1 MTRHTI
7 LLLFLLVGSG
17 GLANPTYEVLA
28 SGEHKLAEDKP
39 PAPSQDDLAEDV
51 PDTDAGAEATEVEVA
66 EAEYDPAKDCLISE
80 KPNER
85 HLYCPKQ
92 AREGRASLSFCCGSI
107 QARYCCTAKDWHA
120 AARKLEQY
128 EAQELA
134 AVTEVTEIV
143 TVVTDD
149 GGDNG
154 PGDNDDDRLPTWMVV
169 LIIIGGILVAGVVVF
184 CLLAVCFKLLCCSL
198 RVLCCCCYGEGEG
211 EEERIVLV
219 HDHQHHHYQHH
230 QYHHHH
236 VQPADRYHHNTHY
249 QATAPPP
256 KQDLYTQQK
265 LYPSL
270 N

>member
-1 MTRHTI
+1 MMTRYTI
-7 LLLFLLVGSG
+7 LLLFLLAAGSG
-17 GLANPTYEVLA
+17 GLANPTYEA
-28 SGEHKLAEDKP
+28 FTSEEHKLAEDKP
-39 PAPSQDDLAEDV
+39 PASLAVSQDDTKAGEEAAEGEEAED
-51 PDTDAGAEATEVEVA
+51 
-66 EAEYDPAKDCLISE
+66 EYDPAKDCLISE
-80 KPNER
+80 QPNER

-92 AREGRASLSFCCGSI
+92 AREGRASLSFCCGTI

-128 EAQELA
+128 GAPQELA
-134 AVTEVTEIV
+134 AVTEVTDIV
-143 TVVTDD
+143 TIVTDG
-149 GGDNG
+149 GGDNE
-154 PGDNDDDRLPTWMVV
+154 DDRLPTWMVV
-169 LIIIGGILVAGVVVF
+169 LIIIGGILVAGVLVF

-236 VQPADRYHHNTHY
+236 VQQPADRYHHNTHY